1 MFQSPSSSL
10 KKRVYITYITAEQK
24 RELCPMK
31 WKKPQP
37 KNIELAQK
45 YGISAGQVS
54 DILKESDKW
63 LSIDPNSYQTKLK
76 RPRTSVVNIKDALI
90 LRILTKGP
98 KICWIAKVTMI
109 LKHQLVG
116 LINLSREEYNKHG
129 ESQSAPI
136 EQIPQMR
143 EELKKVLMKYNE
155 EDIFNCDETGLYW
168 KPF

>member
-1 MFQSPSSSL
+1 
-10 KKRVYITYITAEQK
+10 
-24 RELCPMK
+24 
-31 WKKPQP
+31 
-37 KNIELAQK
+37 
-45 YGISAGQVS
+45 
-54 DILKESDKW
+54 
-63 LSIDPNSYQTKLK
+63 
-76 RPRTSVVNIKDALI
+76 
-90 LRILTKGP
+90 
-98 KICWIAKVTMI
+98 MI

-116 LINLSREEYNKHG
+116 LINLSRDIQLKNIING

>member
-1 MFQSPSSSL
+1 
-10 KKRVYITYITAEQK
+10 
-24 RELCPMK
+24 
-31 WKKPQP
+31 
-37 KNIELAQK
+37 
-45 YGISAGQVS
+45 
-54 DILKESDKW
+54 
-63 LSIDPNSYQTKLK
+63 
-76 RPRTSVVNIKDALI
+76 
-90 LRILTKGP
+90 
-98 KICWIAKVTMI
+98 MI

-116 LINLSREEYNKHG
+116 LLNLSREEYNKHG

>member
-1 MFQSPSSSL
+1 
-10 KKRVYITYITAEQK
+10 
-24 RELCPMK
+24 
-31 WKKPQP
+31 
-37 KNIELAQK
+37 
-45 YGISAGQVS
+45 
-54 DILKESDKW
+54 
-63 LSIDPNSYQTKLK
+63 
-76 RPRTSVVNIKDALI
+76 
-90 LRILTKGP
+90 
-98 KICWIAKVTMI
+98 MI

-168 KPF
+168 KPL

>member
-1 MFQSPSSSL
+1 
-10 KKRVYITYITAEQK
+10 
-24 RELCPMK
+24 
-31 WKKPQP
+31 
-37 KNIELAQK
+37 
-45 YGISAGQVS
+45 
-54 DILKESDKW
+54 
-63 LSIDPNSYQTKLK
+63 
-76 RPRTSVVNIKDALI
+76 
-90 LRILTKGP
+90 
-98 KICWIAKVTMI
+98 MI